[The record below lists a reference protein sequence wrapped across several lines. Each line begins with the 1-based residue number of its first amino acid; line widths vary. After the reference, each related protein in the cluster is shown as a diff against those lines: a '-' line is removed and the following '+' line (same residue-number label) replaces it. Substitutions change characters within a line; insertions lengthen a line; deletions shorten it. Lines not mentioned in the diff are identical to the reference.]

1 MTSKPELRLG
11 RELLPGLGAVAL
23 FAVFAYTFVTAEFD
37 DPAGFP
43 GGESITE
50 NIGLAMFNL
59 ASLQTIPAEGFLVSF
74 IVIAVALDA
83 ALEGSI
89 MLAKREEE
97 GAVVNPLKSDAEE
110 ETAAADGGRPGGE
123 N

>member
-1 MTSKPELRLG
+1 MTTKPELRLG
-11 RELLPGLGAVAL
+11 KHLLPGVGAVAL
-23 FAVFAYTFVTAEFD
+23 FAVLAYTFVTADFS

-50 NIGLAMFNL
+50 NIGLAMFDL

-89 MLAKREEE
+89 MLAKREDE
-97 GAVVNPLKSDAEE
+97 GDVVNPLRSDAEDE
-110 ETAAADGGRPGGE
+110 PTAADGGRQGGE